1 MLGHGPLGASALG
14 QLPSLAAARGATLS
28 QSPLGAFALGQ
39 LPAVDAAALGGV
51 LSLDVAL
58 IPGAATGG
66 VAGDAV
72 APGAAL
78 ELTLSLTAGAA
89 SGEGQIIF
97 VIGGGAARRHDAVA
111 RGAHLELFVSLRPGP
126 AVSDVS
132 VRGAVLPLTVAR
144 IAAGTATGEATGY
157 DNDFVLLLAA

>member
-1 MLGHGPLGASALG
+1 MLGHGPLGQWALG
-14 QLPSLAAARGATLS
+14 QLPS
-28 QSPLGAFALGQ
+28 
-39 LPAVDAAALGGV
+39 VDAVAAGAALD
-51 LSLDVAL
+51 LDLAL

-66 VAGDAV
+66 ASGDAV

-89 SGEGQIIF
+89 SGEGQIIV

-111 RGAHLELFVSLRPGP
+111 RGAHLELSVSLRPGR